1 MTQTASKKCNIFT
14 AKAIRYQ
21 CARSLTDK
29 WIHNWSYLIL
39 QWFITEEKQGNMT
52 KLNIVNSEIYY
63 AAVSKYV

>member
-1 MTQTASKKCNIFT
+1 MEESYCTMINTSSINYVIECIFHDSKKCNIFT

-39 QWFITEEKQGNMT
+39 Q
-52 KLNIVNSEIYY
+52 
-63 AAVSKYV
+63 